1 MQITL
6 LRSNLLYGRLVMVE
20 HCLLAELE
28 ELQARHIDESKSM
41 ALSMSLIDG
50 NQKLRRVR
58 EMMEIINYFTPSEI
72 TIAEEDFWMLLPR
85 KQYLY
90 RTSTPAL

>member
-6 LRSNLLYGRLVMVE
+6 HRSNLLYGRLVMIE
-20 HCLLAELE
+20 GCLLAELE
-28 ELQARHIDESKSM
+28 ELKVRHVDESKSM
-41 ALSMSLIDG
+41 TLNMSIIDG
-50 NQKLRRVR
+50 HQKLRRVR

-72 TIAEEDFWMLLPR
+72 TIAEADFWMLLPR

-90 RTSTPAL
+90 RTSTPTL